1 MRIAVPNKGR
11 LHEPTIDLL
20 ERAGLHLENGADRKL
35 YADTVDPDVTVLF
48 ARAADI
54 PEYVSDGAADLG
66 ITGFDQVQEA
76 RVDNVSELL
85 DLEFGRC
92 RLVLAAPEDGD
103 IERLEDLAGK
113 TVATEFP
120 NITEDFFA
128 DTGVEPDIVEVSGA
142 TELTPHVEMADAIVD
157 ITSTGTTL
165 KMNRLAIVDEVLSS
179 SVRLFGRD
187 DVLDEP
193 KIDEVRTALSSVKQA
208 EGKRYLMMNVP
219 RDRLEDVRDVIRGWA
234 GRRSWT
240 SPTKTTMRR
249 PLLSTPS
256 STSEMSSR
264 RSPRSKRRRERYF
277 GDRDRATGRVV
288 RSVVTRVAGYAGTRA
303 PDRPESGLLES
314 GGDRSLERV
323 ELEKGVERGAVRRR
337 ADKAPHP
344 IEAHDIVFL
353 EQREMGF
360 TERRVDPLAQ
370 LVDRRPDRR
379 VAFGIGEPADE
390 RSEGIGSSVASTQ
403 RRISHRRSLS
413 TTREIVSR
421 GGTTTERTVV
431 AEAKPIRSGRR
442 WIRVDRHWHE
452 KVRDG
457 TLDKRDRSF
466 RRV

>member
-66 ITGFDQVQEA
+66 ITGFDQVREA

-120 NITEDFFA
+120 NVTADFFA
-128 DTGVEPDIVEVSGA
+128 GTGVEPDIVEVSGA

-219 RDRLEDVRDVIRGWA
+219 RDRLEDVRDVIPGL
-234 GRRSWT
+234 GG
-240 SPTKTTMRR
+240 PTIM
-249 PLLSTPS
+249 
-256 STSEMSSR
+256 
-264 RSPRSKRRRERYF
+264 
-277 GDRDRATGRVV
+277 
-288 RSVVTRVAGYAGTRA
+288 
-303 PDRPESGLLES
+303 
-314 GGDRSLERV
+314 
-323 ELEKGVERGAVRRR
+323 
-337 ADKAPHP
+337 
-344 IEAHDIVFL
+344 DI
-353 EQREMGF
+353 
-360 TERRVDPLAQ
+360 
-370 LVDRRPDRR
+370 
-379 VAFGIGEPADE
+379 ADE
-390 RSEGIGSSVASTQ
+390 TDDESTVAVHAVVNERNVFETITEVKNAGASDILVT
-403 RRISHRRSLS
+403 
-413 TTREIVSR
+413 EI
-421 GGTTTERTVV
+421 ERLV
-431 AEAKPIRSGRR
+431 E
-442 WIRVDRHWHE
+442 
-452 KVRDG
+452 
-457 TLDKRDRSF
+457 
-466 RRV
+466 